1 MDKYIDFFTDN
12 NTGIVWNTYSNII
25 EAPQRSSSPYGL
37 NPVQT
42 KPPPS
47 PVNLPVKYSHVPQLE
62 GHNIGLLVKTATEP
76 LQQSMSASSSM
87 LAATPP
93 ATPRSAAQPSPFEF
107 PSLESGD
114 QHKFRSLASFDE
126 VQRDFNVNRSFDNVS
141 PRPYLGIEG
150 ASPAHRFLYTPFVF
164 VCQGVLPHDSI
175 YINPNILRGDS
186 VDLESW
192 ALRDYS

>member
-1 MDKYIDFFTDN
+1 MQMQCGAVAKV
-12 NTGIVWNTYSNII
+12 IVTPTFWPHFVECFCTAAAFSSC
-25 EAPQRSSSPYGL
+25 SSSDGCKKEFRVFIVCFSLCLIQATSVWP
-37 NPVQT
+37 
-42 KPPPS
+42 
-47 PVNLPVKYSHVPQLE
+47 
-62 GHNIGLLVKTATEP
+62 GHRQP